1 VVKIRVVKMSKG
13 KSTERPPKTQPRAQT
28 IPALR
33 AKIDRIDRELVS
45 LMNQRA
51 KLAHDIG
58 KIKDVNGERCYDPAR
73 EEEVLARVA
82 ELSRGPLANQALR
95 NVFRELISGS
105 RAMERH
111 LRVAYLGPAYTYSHL
126 AAIHRFGQSVD
137 LVPVGG
143 IPAVFEEV
151 NRAQAQ
157 FGIVPLE
164 NSTDGR
170 IADTLD
176 MFTRLPVRICGEVQL
191 RIHHHLLGRCPRSEV
206 QEVYSRP
213 QALSQ
218 CRNWLAKHLSTART
232 IEVTSTATAAQ
243 LAQDKPGA
251 AAIASM
257 QAGIHYGL
265 TVLAESIED
274 VQGNL
279 TRFAVIG
286 DHIGKRT
293 GNDKTAIMFEVAHKA
308 GALSDALNIF
318 KRLRLNLTWI
328 ESFPI
333 PRIEGHYFFFVE
345 LEGHQQDVRVRR
357 ACDALAKRAV
367 RMVVLG
373 SYAKSA
379 VVE

>member
-1 VVKIRVVKMSKG
+1 
-13 KSTERPPKTQPRAQT
+13 
-28 IPALR
+28 
-33 AKIDRIDRELVS
+33 
-45 LMNQRA
+45 
-51 KLAHDIG
+51 
-58 KIKDVNGERCYDPAR
+58 
-73 EEEVLARVA
+73 
-82 ELSRGPLANQALR
+82 
-95 NVFRELISGS
+95 
-105 RAMERH
+105 
-111 LRVAYLGPAYTYSHL
+111 
-126 AAIHRFGQSVD
+126 
-137 LVPVGG
+137 
-143 IPAVFEEV
+143 
-151 NRAQAQ
+151 
-157 FGIVPLE
+157 
-164 NSTDGR
+164 
-170 IADTLD
+170 
-176 MFTRLPVRICGEVQL
+176 MFTRLSVRICGEVQL

-218 CRNWLAKHLSTART
+218 CRNWLSKHVPTART

-251 AAIASM
+251 AAIASI

-265 TVLAESIED
+265 NVLAESIED

-286 DHIGKRT
+286 DQTGNRT
-293 GNDKTAIMFEVAHKA
+293 GNDKTAIMFEVPHKA

-328 ESFPI
+328 ESFPMS
-333 PRIEGHYFFFVE
+333 RMEGHYLFLVE
-345 LEGHQQDVRVRR
+345 LEGHQQDARVRR
-357 ACDALAKRAV
+357 ACDALTRRAV